1 MNILDEIVANTKSKL
16 EIKKSR
22 IGLKEL
28 LAKIDNESLK
38 ESNFK
43 KSLLNKDEAIIAEIK
58 KASPSA
64 GIISEDFD
72 PVSKAKEYESFG
84 AAALSILTEED
95 YFLGSINYLLNV
107 REVSDLPI
115 LRKDFIID
123 AYQIYESKLIGADC
137 ILLIAAILSDEQLQN
152 FTNIADQLGLDYI
165 IEIHDKDELS
175 RVEIFSKAIIGVNN
189 RDLKTFEVDINN
201 SILLRNEFKQ
211 DNVFVSESGIKS
223 RKDIDMLKENNIN
236 VFLIGESLMKGDFF
250 AT

>member
-43 KSLLNKDEAIIAEIK
+43 KSLLNKGEAIIAEIK

>member
-43 KSLLNKDEAIIAEIK
+43 KSLLNKGEAIIAEIK

-95 YFLGSINYLLNV
+95 YFLGSINYLVDV

-123 AYQIYESKLIGADC
+123 VYQIYESKLIGADC

-165 IEIHDKDELS
+165 IEVHDKDELS

-189 RDLKTFEVDINN
+189 RNLKTFDVDINN

-223 RKDIDMLKENNIN
+223 RKDIDMLKENDIN
-236 VFLIGESLMKGDFF
+236 VFLIGESLMKGDLFE
-250 AT
+250 A

>member
-43 KSLLNKDEAIIAEIK
+43 KSLLNKGEAIIAEIK

-72 PVSKAKEYESFG
+72 PVSKAKEYESLG